1 MKEDHDSCNVRVL
14 TCSGCWVVRGGVS
27 LNKKVANRAQTVWL
41 MLAEVLLGLLGHVA
55 CHVDTDNTHVGII
68 RLIKP
73 TVHSLA
79 D

>member
-1 MKEDHDSCNVRVL
+1 
-14 TCSGCWVVRGGVS
+14 
-27 LNKKVANRAQTVWL
+27 

-73 TVHSLA
+73 TVLCLA
-79 D
+79 DDQQRLEEAEQM